1 MENYTL
7 RSVVKEALRDMIK
20 SKKSFSD
27 VFLANTNFYVIDK
40 EENLEINFLDKKI
53 TIHNPLSFEESL
65 IDFDNVFHIPHP
77 KYGFDYPLGFW
88 VPTDEYL
95 SNVEPEGM
103 ISFDYRFFNFD
114 KKLVFDGDNKV
125 IGRIINEGEILDRSK
140 L

>member
-1 MENYTL
+1 MENYKL
-7 RSVVKEALRDMIK
+7 RSVVKEAVRDMIK
-20 SKKSFSD
+20 TKRQFSD
-27 VFLANTNFYVIDK
+27 VFLANISFYVVDK
-40 EENLEINFLDKKI
+40 EETLQINFLDRSV
-53 TIHNPLSFEESL
+53 TVCNPLSFEETL
-65 IDFDNVFHIPHP
+65 LDFDNVFHIPHP

-95 SNVEPEGM
+95 KKVEPEGM
-103 ISFDYRFFNFD
+103 TSYEYRFFNFD